1 MTTRPKGSGAK
12 PVLRRRKFVL
22 AASGAAV
29 AAAVAVM
36 LALVARDDAPAQPA
50 DSARAAPAAPKAA
63 FPPSPPPGA
72 EPSPAAV
79 ADPAPAAGE
88 EEGRPAL
95 CAGCLSER
103 AVLDVVET
111 YLRHLDP
118 VLLHGGLWAH
128 PLADVAPET
137 PGPVYGLPKLPP
149 GLLEAPEFN
158 PMGMKVDTREYA
170 VETTWIVWVQT
181 GWVSP
186 RAIEQGI
193 SLGELPEV
201 ALSWPPI
208 KKEVFVAVDG
218 RTGKLYPH
226 GIFNRT
232 TAGLMPPHPA
242 HYEAVLD
249 ATRERAASWFR
260 GGGGDL
266 GSR

>member
-1 MTTRPKGSGAK
+1 MTTGPKGGGEK
-12 PVLRRRKFVL
+12 PVLRRKPVL
-22 AASGAAV
+22 AASAAAV
-29 AAAVAVM
+29 AAAVGVA
-36 LALVARDDAPAQPA
+36 LAFVAREDAPTQPA
-50 DSARAAPAAPKAA
+50 DTAGVAPAAPRVS
-63 FPPSPPPGA
+63 FPPPPRAVEPPP
-72 EPSPAAV
+72 AA
-79 ADPAPAAGE
+79 APDHALAAG

-137 PGPVYGLPKLPP
+137 PGPVHGLPKLPP

-158 PMGMKVDTREYA
+158 PMGMTVDTREYP
-170 VETTWIVWVQT
+170 VETTWLVWVQT
-181 GWVSP
+181 GWRSS

-232 TAGLMPPHPA
+232 TAGLMPPYPQ

-249 ATRERAASWFR
+249 ATRERAARWLR
-260 GGGGDL
+260 GEAD
-266 GSR
+266 

>member
-1 MTTRPKGSGAK
+1 MP
-12 PVLRRRKFVL
+12 RRRKPVL
-22 AASGAAV
+22 AASAATV
-29 AAAVAVM
+29 AAAAVVA
-36 LALVARDDAPAQPA
+36 LALVAREGAPSRPA
-50 DSARAAPAAPKAA
+50 DPARAAPATPKAA
-63 FPPSPPPGA
+63 FPPPLPAAA
-72 EPSPAAV
+72 EPAAAAV
-79 ADPAPAAGE
+79 ADPAPAARE
-88 EEGRPAL
+88 EEGTVL

-249 ATRERAASWFR
+249 ATRERAANWLR
-260 GGGGDL
+260 GGGGEL